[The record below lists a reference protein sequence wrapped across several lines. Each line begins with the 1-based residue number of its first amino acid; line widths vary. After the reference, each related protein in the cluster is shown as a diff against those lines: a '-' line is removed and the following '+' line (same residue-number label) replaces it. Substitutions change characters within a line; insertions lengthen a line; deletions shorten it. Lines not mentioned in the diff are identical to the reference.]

1 MKAARLV
8 TLALTL
14 IAVSGCRTWQMVPTT
29 PDVTRPLRSQ
39 SRLIHT
45 NGQQIEISEGRVTPD
60 SVIGVSRSVRVAVPR
75 DSVAR
80 VEERRF
86 SPARSL
92 GLVALYFGMAF
103 AISGPAV
110 FGQ

>member
-1 MKAARLV
+1 
-8 TLALTL
+8 
-14 IAVSGCRTWQMVPTT
+14 VPTT
-29 PDVTRPLRSQ
+29 PDGTRPLLAQ

-45 NGQQIEISEGRVTPD
+45 SGQQIEIAEGRVTPD

-92 GLVALYFGMAF
+92 GLVALYFGIAF